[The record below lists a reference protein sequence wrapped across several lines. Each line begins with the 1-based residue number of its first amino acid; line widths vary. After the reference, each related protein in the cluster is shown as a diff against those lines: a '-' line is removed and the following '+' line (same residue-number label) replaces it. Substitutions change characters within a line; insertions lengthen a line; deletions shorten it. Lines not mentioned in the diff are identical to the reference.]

1 MHGEE
6 EGRGARRLRD
16 QDERKTLQAC
26 ESRIAYASVESEW
39 RVLENVDTCVLN
51 DWSCMSMS

>member
-16 QDERKTLQAC
+16 QDERTTLQAC
-26 ESRIAYASVESEW
+26 ESRIAYASVKSE
-39 RVLENVDTCVLN
+39 
-51 DWSCMSMS
+51 